1 MPIPSA
7 SILSSAPRSS
17 KMSVDWA
24 ETKAIL
30 LEVEQLFNRDDDLSD
45 VSDVQKMADEI
56 RAHADNNL
64 KDAKELIKQ
73 MLAVVA
79 DKEAEIIAPSASAH
93 TASLEKYITDKE
105 NVNAQIETTRNII
118 DNKRESIARMATQS
132 LTLKEKTCEFEGPS
146 SDLSD
151 SRTAYA
157 LSLYAKISN
166 IAWNYDKSSPGSLAG
181 TVGHEATNEFHSFA
195 IDTRSKTSFEVA
207 DALWERI
214 AEGMTL

>member
-1 MPIPSA
+1 MPM
-7 SILSSAPRSS
+7 RKCSS
-17 KMSVDWA
+17 KMSADWA

-30 LEVEQLFNRDDDLSD
+30 LEVEQLFNRDDDISD
-45 VSDVQKMADEI
+45 VSDIQKMADEI
-56 RAHADNNL
+56 RMHADNNL
-64 KDAKELIKQ
+64 KDAKELIKK

-79 DKEAEIIAPSASAH
+79 DKEAEIIAPSAAAH
-93 TASLEKYITDKE
+93 TASLEKYITGKE
-105 NVNAQIETTRNII
+105 NVNAQIESTRSVI
-118 DNKRESIARMATQS
+118 DGKRENIARMATQS

-166 IAWNYDKSSPGSLAG
+166 IAWNYERSTPGSLAG
-181 TVGHEATNEFHSFA
+181 SVGNDATSEFHSFS

-214 AEGMTL
+214 AEGMAVQM

>member
-1 MPIPSA
+1 MSA
-7 SILSSAPRSS
+7 
-17 KMSVDWA
+17 DWA

-30 LEVEQLFNRDDDLSD
+30 LEVEQLFNRDDDISD
-45 VSDVQKMADEI
+45 VSDIQKMADEI
-56 RAHADNNL
+56 RMHADNNL
-64 KDAKELIKQ
+64 KDAKELIKK

-79 DKEAEIIAPSASAH
+79 DKEAEIIAPSAAAH
-93 TASLEKYITDKE
+93 TASLEKYITGKE
-105 NVNAQIETTRNII
+105 NVNAQIESTRSVI
-118 DNKRESIARMATQS
+118 DGKRENIARMATQS

-166 IAWNYDKSSPGSLAG
+166 IAWNYERSTPGSLAG
-181 TVGHEATNEFHSFA
+181 SVGNDATSEFHSFS

-214 AEGMTL
+214 AEGMAVQM